1 MNFSMSAALKRNPV
15 LMKLR
20 ILLNL
25 PPFVFNY
32 LRVTTAA
39 ANTAEERDRW
49 LSAVLAATKEAE
61 AAKVTSPVL
70 SSFGSS
76 DEVLPEGGV
85 ASEPEAKPL
94 ASLQR
99 SNTSVHVCWHRG
111 ASLALDD
118 HVRAVTVSV

>member
-1 MNFSMSAALKRNPV
+1 MFQ
-15 LMKLR
+15 
-20 ILLNL
+20 ICCH
-25 PPFVFNY
+25 Y
-32 LRVTTAA
+32 CHLRVTTAA

-85 ASEPEAKPL
+85 VSEPEAKPL

-118 HVRAVTVSV
+118 HVRAVTVSHSPLSRIDPTTKFAVSICCRTS

>member
-1 MNFSMSAALKRNPV
+1 M
-15 LMKLR
+15 
-20 ILLNL
+20 
-25 PPFVFNY
+25 
-32 LRVTTAA
+32 TTAA

-118 HVRAVTVSV
+118 HVRAVTVSFHPFKAPHH

>member
-1 MNFSMSAALKRNPV
+1 MS
-15 LMKLR
+15 
-20 ILLNL
+20 
-25 PPFVFNY
+25 F
-32 LRVTTAA
+32 RVTTAA

-76 DEVLPEGGV
+76 DEVLPEGGA

-118 HVRAVTVSV
+118 HVRAVTVSRSPPRPKFPHH